1 MNIHFKKVRL
11 FNFLSFG
18 DSEVILDEGGYI
30 LVRGEN
36 NNVDDLATSN
46 GSGKSSIW
54 EGIAWALTGET
65 IRGTK
70 NIVNLNS
77 DGGAFVELEFDI
89 DNNNYRILRSKDHKE
104 YKTNL
109 KIYINGK
116 DKSGKGIRDSEKLLS
131 EYLPDLTSSLIGSV
145 IILGQGLP
153 QRFSNNTPSGRKE
166 VLEKLSKSDFMIADL
181 KDRISNRKKV
191 LSDNL
196 RKYEDNILQLSTKK
210 SMVENSIEGYKQKLE
225 ELEDISDIQE
235 KLDNMRAELSR
246 IQNEESKVSKELILH
261 NNTLDEYSKQLFDIN
276 SAYMEFI
283 SSLNDSNEYKNILEI
298 KDTMQKKTFE
308 LNSKKNELIKMQNIS
323 DVCPTCGQKLVGVE
337 KPDTTVIENEIS
349 ELQLTLNKLII
360 EEQKLNKIYH
370 DIKSSREDEYVSNKK
385 IVENNI
391 NIEKSEI
398 DKLTKIIK
406 DYDYSINELT
416 PQINNLYIQICSSSN
431 TVEEL
436 KSNINK
442 SESDL
447 VDFTEKIQYN
457 INMKENTDKKL
468 SIVNKMNTIITRDF
482 RGYLLQNSIEFID
495 RKSKEYSKE
504 VFDTDKLDF
513 KLDGNSISISY
524 DGKEYENL
532 SGGEKQ
538 KVDLIVQLSLR
549 DMLCKHL
556 NFSSNI
562 IVLDELFD
570 NLDSVGCQR
579 VLNLIATKLN
589 DVESIF
595 IVTHHSDIAI
605 PVDKELVVIKDTNK
619 ISKVM

>member
-11 FNFLSFG
+11 YNFLSFG
-18 DSEVILDEGGYI
+18 DSEIMLDEGGYI

-54 EGIAWALTGET
+54 EAISWAITGQT

-70 NIVNLNS
+70 NVVNMNS
-77 DGGAFVELEFDI
+77 EGGTFVELEFNI
-89 DNNNYRILRSKDHKE
+89 DSNSYRILRSKDHKE

-109 KIYINGK
+109 KVYINGE
-116 DKSGKGIRDSEKLLS
+116 DKSGKGVRDTEQLLS

-360 EEQKLNKIYH
+360 EEQKLK
-370 DIKSSREDEYVSNKK
+370 
-385 IVENNI
+385 
-391 NIEKSEI
+391 
-398 DKLTKIIK
+398 
-406 DYDYSINELT
+406 
-416 PQINNLYIQICSSSN
+416 
-431 TVEEL
+431 
-436 KSNINK
+436 
-442 SESDL
+442 
-447 VDFTEKIQYN
+447 
-457 INMKENTDKKL
+457 
-468 SIVNKMNTIITRDF
+468 
-482 RGYLLQNSIEFID
+482 
-495 RKSKEYSKE
+495 
-504 VFDTDKLDF
+504 VFF
-513 KLDGNSISISY
+513 
-524 DGKEYENL
+524 
-532 SGGEKQ
+532 
-538 KVDLIVQLSLR
+538 
-549 DMLCKHL
+549 
-556 NFSSNI
+556 
-562 IVLDELFD
+562 
-570 NLDSVGCQR
+570 
-579 VLNLIATKLN
+579 
-589 DVESIF
+589 
-595 IVTHHSDIAI
+595 
-605 PVDKELVVIKDTNK
+605 
-619 ISKVM
+619 

>member
-1 MNIHFKKVRL
+1 M
-11 FNFLSFG
+11 
-18 DSEVILDEGGYI
+18 
-30 LVRGEN
+30 
-36 NNVDDLATSN
+36 
-46 GSGKSSIW
+46 
-54 EGIAWALTGET
+54 
-65 IRGTK
+65 
-70 NIVNLNS
+70 
-77 DGGAFVELEFDI
+77 
-89 DNNNYRILRSKDHKE
+89 
-104 YKTNL
+104 
-109 KIYINGK
+109 
-116 DKSGKGIRDSEKLLS
+116 
-131 EYLPDLTSSLIGSV
+131 
-145 IILGQGLP
+145 
-153 QRFSNNTPSGRKE
+153 
-166 VLEKLSKSDFMIADL
+166 
-181 KDRISNRKKV
+181 
-191 LSDNL
+191 
-196 RKYEDNILQLSTKK
+196 
-210 SMVENSIEGYKQKLE
+210 
-225 ELEDISDIQE
+225 
-235 KLDNMRAELSR
+235 
-246 IQNEESKVSKELILH
+246 
-261 NNTLDEYSKQLFDIN
+261 
-276 SAYMEFI
+276 
-283 SSLNDSNEYKNILEI
+283 
-298 KDTMQKKTFE
+298 
-308 LNSKKNELIKMQNIS
+308 
-323 DVCPTCGQKLVGVE
+323 
-337 KPDTTVIENEIS
+337 
-349 ELQLTLNKLII
+349 
-360 EEQKLNKIYH
+360 
-370 DIKSSREDEYVSNKK
+370 
-385 IVENNI
+385 
-391 NIEKSEI
+391 
-398 DKLTKIIK
+398 TKIIK

-495 RKSKEYSKE
+495 RKAKEYSKE